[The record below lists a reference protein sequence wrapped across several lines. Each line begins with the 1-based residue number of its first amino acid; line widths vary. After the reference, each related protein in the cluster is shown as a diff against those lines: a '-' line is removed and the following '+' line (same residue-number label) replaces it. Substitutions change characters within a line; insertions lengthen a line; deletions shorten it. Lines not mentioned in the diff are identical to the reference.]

1 MKTTTI
7 ITAII
12 AIILAV
18 IAPIAYLR
26 SNENANATLDETV
39 TNAGG
44 EVTGKDETLLPSDD
58 DADSA
63 DNADNFGGEQDA
75 DAGNNGN
82 AETAVGSDLP
92 ANADDDKD
100 VLVLSLI
107 DGLNVRSGR
116 GTSYASLGTL
126 DKGDM
131 VAYVSYADGWY
142 ETVYKE
148 RTAYISAN
156 ENYTSLYYMDKGSE
170 RAESVIGV
178 GKTLLGYPYVWGSQ
192 RYHWGNGVLNT
203 NFVAGEFDCSA
214 LTQYAYYKG
223 AGVLLDV
230 TTRTQVKQGTPVGF
244 DDLERGDLMFFTNS
258 SRYNLTGTE
267 RVGHVAIYLGDNY
280 ILHTASDHAVIE
292 PISPARRAY
301 FIERRR
307 VL

>member
-1 MKTTTI
+1 MQKERKMKTTTI

-12 AIILAV
+12 AIFLAV
-18 IAPIAYLR
+18 IAPIAYLQ
-26 SNENANATLDETV
+26 SNGSDNAPLDETV

-58 DADSA
+58 
-63 DNADNFGGEQDA
+63 
-75 DAGNNGN
+75 
-82 AETAVGSDLP
+82 V
-92 ANADDDKD
+92 KD
-100 VLVLSLI
+100 VLVLSLV

-116 GTSYASLGTL
+116 GTSCASLGTL

-131 VAYVSYADGWY
+131 VAYVSYADGGY

-148 RTAYISAN
+148 RAAYVFAN

-192 RYHWGNGVLNT
+192 RYHRGNGVLNT
-203 NFVAGEFDCSA
+203 NFVAGEFDRSA

-301 FIERRR
+301 FIEGRR

>member
-1 MKTTTI
+1 MKTMTI
-7 ITAII
+7 ITAVL

-39 TNAGG
+39 TSAGG
-44 EVTGKDETLLPSDD
+44 EVTGKDDTLLSSDD
-58 DADSA
+58 EANGSGNA
-63 DNADNFGGEQDA
+63 VNADNDNE
-75 DAGNNGN
+75 N
-82 AETAVGSDLP
+82 AETDVGSSSSVS
-92 ANADDDKD
+92 ADDNKD
-100 VLVLSLI
+100 VLVLSLVN
-107 DGLNVRSGR
+107 GLNVRSGK
-116 GTSYASLGTL
+116 GASYASLGTL

-148 RTAYISAN
+148 RAAYVSAN
-156 ENYTSLYYMDKGSE
+156 ENYTALYYMDKGSE

-178 GKTLLGYPYVWGSQ
+178 AKTLLGYPYVWGSE
-192 RYHWGNGVLNT
+192 RYHRGNGILNT

-292 PISPARRAY
+292 PISPSRRSY
-301 FIERRR
+301 FIEGRR

>member
-7 ITAII
+7 ITAVL

-18 IAPIAYLR
+18 VAPIAYIR

-39 TNAGG
+39 TSAGG
-44 EVTGKDETLLPSDD
+44 EVTGKDDTEAPAYNEANGSGN
-58 DADSA
+58 AV
-63 DNADNFGGEQDA
+63 NADNDNE
-75 DAGNNGN
+75 N
-82 AETAVGSDLP
+82 AETDVGSSSSVS
-92 ANADDDKD
+92 ADDNKD
-100 VLVLSLI
+100 VLVLSLVN
-107 DGLNVRSGR
+107 GLNVRSGK
-116 GTSYASLGTL
+116 GASYASLGTL

-148 RTAYISAN
+148 RAAYVSAN
-156 ENYTSLYYMDKGSE
+156 ENYTALYYMDKGSE
-170 RAESVIGV
+170 RTESVIGV
-178 GKTLLGYPYVWGSQ
+178 AKTLLGYPYIWGSE
-192 RYHWGNGVLNT
+192 RYHWGNGILNT

-258 SRYNLTGTE
+258 SRYDLTGTE

-292 PISPARRAY
+292 PISPSRRSY
-301 FIERRR
+301 FIEGRR

>member
-7 ITAII
+7 ITAVL
-12 AIILAV
+12 AIFLAV
-18 IAPIAYLR
+18 VAPIAYIR

-39 TNAGG
+39 TSAGG
-44 EVTGKDETLLPSDD
+44 EVSFKDDTEAPAYNEANGSGN
-58 DADSA
+58 AV
-63 DNADNFGGEQDA
+63 NADNDNE
-75 DAGNNGN
+75 N
-82 AETAVGSDLP
+82 AETDVGSSSSVS
-92 ANADDDKD
+92 ADDNKD
-100 VLVLSLI
+100 VLVLSLVN
-107 DGLNVRSGR
+107 GLNVRSGK
-116 GTSYASLGTL
+116 GASYASLGTL

-148 RTAYISAN
+148 RAAYVSAI
-156 ENYTSLYYMDKGSE
+156 ENYTALYYMDKGSE
-170 RAESVIGV
+170 RAESVIEV
-178 GKTLLGYPYVWGSQ
+178 AKTLLGYPYVWGSQ
-192 RYHWGNGVLNT
+192 RYHRGNGILNT

-258 SRYNLTGTE
+258 SRYDLTGTE

-292 PISPARRAY
+292 PISPSRRSY
-301 FIERRR
+301 FIEGRR

>member
-1 MKTTTI
+1 MKTMTI
-7 ITAII
+7 ITAVI
-12 AIILAV
+12 AIFLAIV
-18 IAPIAYLR
+18 APIAYIR
-26 SNENANATLDETV
+26 SNANNNAPLDETV

-44 EVTGKDETLLPSDD
+44 EVSFKDDTEAPAYNEANGSGN
-58 DADSA
+58 AV
-63 DNADNFGGEQDA
+63 NADNDNE
-75 DAGNNGN
+75 N
-82 AETAVGSDLP
+82 AETDVGSSSSVS
-92 ANADDDKD
+92 ADDKKD
-100 VLVLSLI
+100 VLVLSLVN
-107 DGLNVRSGR
+107 GLNVRSGK
-116 GTSYASLGTL
+116 GASYASLGTL

-148 RTAYISAN
+148 RAAYVSAN
-156 ENYTSLYYMDKGSE
+156 DNYTSLYYMDKGSE

-178 GKTLLGYPYVWGSQ
+178 AKTLLGYPYVWGSQ
-192 RYHWGNGVLNT
+192 RYHRGNGILNT

-244 DDLERGDLMFFTNS
+244 DDFERGDLMFFTNS
-258 SRYNLTGTE
+258 SRYDLTGTE

-301 FIERRR
+301 FIEGRR

>member
-1 MKTTTI
+1 MKAITI
-7 ITAII
+7 ITAVL
-12 AIILAV
+12 AIFLAIV
-18 IAPIAYLR
+18 APIAYLR
-26 SNENANATLDETV
+26 SNANNNAPLEETV
-39 TNAGG
+39 TSAGG
-44 EVTGKDETLLPSDD
+44 EVSFKDDTEAPAYNEANGSGN
-58 DADSA
+58 AV
-63 DNADNFGGEQDA
+63 NADNDNE
-75 DAGNNGN
+75 N
-82 AETAVGSDLP
+82 AETDVGSSSSVS
-92 ANADDDKD
+92 ADDNKD
-100 VLVLSLI
+100 VLVLSLVN
-107 DGLNVRSGR
+107 GLNVRSGK
-116 GTSYASLGTL
+116 GASYASLGTL

-148 RTAYISAN
+148 RAAYVSAN
-156 ENYTSLYYMDKGSE
+156 ENYTALYYMDKGSE

-178 GKTLLGYPYVWGSQ
+178 AKTLLGYPYVWGSQ
-192 RYHWGNGVLNT
+192 RYHRGNGVLNT

-258 SRYNLTGTE
+258 SRYRLTGTE

-292 PISPARRAY
+292 PISPSRRAY
-301 FIERRR
+301 FIEGRR

>member
-12 AIILAV
+12 AIFLAV
-18 IAPIAYLR
+18 IAPIVYLQ
-26 SNENANATLDETV
+26 SNGSDNAPLEETLTG
-39 TNAGG
+39 ASG
-44 EVTGKDETLLPSDD
+44 EVTGKDDVLLPSDND
-58 DADSA
+58 G
-63 DNADNFGGEQDA
+63 DNADDFGEQDA
-75 DAGNNGN
+75 DAGSNGN

-100 VLVLSLI
+100 VIVLSLV

-131 VAYVSYADGWY
+131 AAYVSYADGWY

-170 RAESVIGV
+170 RAESVIEV
-178 GKTLLGYPYVWGSQ
+178 AKTLLGYPYVWGSQ

-258 SRYNLTGTE
+258 SRYRFTGTE

-292 PISPARRAY
+292 PISPSRRAY
-301 FIERRR
+301 FIEGRR

>member
-1 MKTTTI
+1 MTI
-7 ITAII
+7 ITAVL

-26 SNENANATLDETV
+26 SNANNNAPLEETV

-44 EVTGKDETLLPSDD
+44 EVSFKDDTEAPAYNEANGSGN
-58 DADSA
+58 AV
-63 DNADNFGGEQDA
+63 NADNDNE
-75 DAGNNGN
+75 N
-82 AETAVGSDLP
+82 AETDVGSSSSVS
-92 ANADDDKD
+92 ADDNKD
-100 VLVLSLI
+100 VLVLSLV

-116 GTSYASLGTL
+116 GTAYPSLGTL

-148 RTAYISAN
+148 RAAYVSAN
-156 ENYTSLYYMDKGSE
+156 ENYTALYYMDKGSE
-170 RAESVIGV
+170 RAESVIEV
-178 GKTLLGYPYVWGSQ
+178 GKSLLGYPYVWGSE
-192 RYHWGNGVLNT
+192 RYHWGNGILNT

-258 SRYNLTGTE
+258 SRYRLTGTE

-292 PISPARRAY
+292 PISATRRSY
-301 FIERRR
+301 FIEGRR

>member
-1 MKTTTI
+1 MKTMTI
-7 ITAII
+7 ITAVI
-12 AIILAV
+12 AIFLAIV
-18 IAPIAYLR
+18 APIAYLR

-63 DNADNFGGEQDA
+63 DNAA
-75 DAGNNGN
+75 DAGNGDHDNEN
-82 AETAVGSDLP
+82 AETGENNDSSAS
-92 ANADDDKD
+92 ADDDKD
-100 VLVLSLI
+100 VLVLSLV
-107 DGLNVRSGR
+107 DGLNVRTGR
-116 GTSYASLGTL
+116 STSYASLGTL

-131 VAYVSYADGWY
+131 VAYVSYANGWY

-170 RAESVIGV
+170 RAESVIEV
-178 GKTLLGYPYVWGSQ
+178 AKTLLGYPYVCGSQ

-244 DDLERGDLMFFTNS
+244 DDLERGDLMFYTNS

-301 FIERRR
+301 FIEGRR

>member
-1 MKTTTI
+1 M
-7 ITAII
+7 
-12 AIILAV
+12 
-18 IAPIAYLR
+18 
-26 SNENANATLDETV
+26 
-39 TNAGG
+39 
-44 EVTGKDETLLPSDD
+44 
-58 DADSA
+58 
-63 DNADNFGGEQDA
+63 
-75 DAGNNGN
+75 
-82 AETAVGSDLP
+82 
-92 ANADDDKD
+92 
-100 VLVLSLI
+100 
-107 DGLNVRSGR
+107 
-116 GTSYASLGTL
+116 
-126 DKGDM
+126 
-131 VAYVSYADGWY
+131 SYADGWY

-170 RAESVIGV
+170 RAESVIEV
-178 GKTLLGYPYVWGSQ
+178 AKTLLGYPYVWGSQ
-192 RYHWGNGVLNT
+192 RYHRGNGVLNT

-258 SRYNLTGTE
+258 SRYHLTGTE

-301 FIERRR
+301 FIEGRR

>member
-1 MKTTTI
+1 MTI
-7 ITAII
+7 ITAVI
-12 AIILAV
+12 AIFLAV
-18 IAPIAYLR
+18 VAPIAYLR

-39 TNAGG
+39 TSAGG
-44 EVTGKDETLLPSDD
+44 EVSFKDDTEAPAYNEANGSGN
-58 DADSA
+58 AV
-63 DNADNFGGEQDA
+63 NADNDNE
-75 DAGNNGN
+75 N
-82 AETAVGSDLP
+82 AETDVGSSSSVS
-92 ANADDDKD
+92 ADDNKD
-100 VLVLSLI
+100 VLVLSLVN
-107 DGLNVRSGR
+107 GLNVRSGK
-116 GTSYASLGTL
+116 GASYASLGTL

-148 RTAYISAN
+148 RAAYVSAN
-156 ENYTSLYYMDKGSE
+156 ENYTALYYMDKGSE
-170 RAESVIGV
+170 RAESVIEV
-178 GKTLLGYPYVWGSQ
+178 AKTLLGYPYVWGSQ
-192 RYHWGNGVLNT
+192 RYHRGNGILNT

-258 SRYNLTGTE
+258 SRYRLTGTE

-292 PISPARRAY
+292 PISSSRRSY
-301 FIERRR
+301 FIEGRR

>member
-1 MKTTTI
+1 MKTMTI
-7 ITAII
+7 ITAVI
-12 AIILAV
+12 AIFLAIV
-18 IAPIAYLR
+18 APIAYIR
-26 SNENANATLDETV
+26 SNANNNAPLDETV

-44 EVTGKDETLLPSDD
+44 EVSFKDDTEAPAYNEANGSGN
-58 DADSA
+58 AV
-63 DNADNFGGEQDA
+63 NADNDNE
-75 DAGNNGN
+75 N
-82 AETAVGSDLP
+82 AETDVGSSSSVS
-92 ANADDDKD
+92 ADDKKD
-100 VLVLSLI
+100 VLVLSLVN
-107 DGLNVRSGR
+107 GLNVRSGK
-116 GTSYASLGTL
+116 GASYASLGTL

-148 RTAYISAN
+148 RAAYVSAN
-156 ENYTSLYYMDKGSE
+156 DNYTSLYYMDKGSE

-178 GKTLLGYPYVWGSQ
+178 AKTLLGYPYVWGSQ
-192 RYHWGNGVLNT
+192 RYHRGNGILNT

-258 SRYNLTGTE
+258 SRYRLTGTE

-301 FIERRR
+301 FIEGRR

>member
-1 MKTTTI
+1 MKI
-7 ITAII
+7 LLKI
-12 AIILAV
+12 AITLAMLFVILSPTACSGYTDDTNSDTAMRLPHEGEIDV
-18 IAPIAYLR
+18 TTP
-26 SNENANATLDETV
+26 SGEMPNAT
-39 TNAGG
+39 G
-44 EVTGKDETLLPSDD
+44 
-58 DADSA
+58 
-63 DNADNFGGEQDA
+63 
-75 DAGNNGN
+75 NGN
-82 AETAVGSDLP
+82 SSEKTENDGTTDTSVANGFPESAEEG
-92 ANADDDKD
+92 KD
-100 VLVLSLI
+100 VLVLSLVN
-107 DGLNVRSGR
+107 GLNVRSGR
-116 GTSYASLGTL
+116 GTSYASIDTL

-131 VAYVSYADGWY
+131 VAYVSCADGWY

-148 RTAYISAN
+148 RAAYVSAN

-178 GKTLLGYPYVWGSQ
+178 AKTLLGYPYVWGSQ
-192 RYHWGNGVLNT
+192 RYHWGNGILNT

-230 TTRTQVKQGTPVGF
+230 TTRAQVKQGTPVGF

-258 SRYNLTGTE
+258 SRYHLTGTE

-292 PISPARRAY
+292 PISPSRRSY
-301 FIERRR
+301 FIEGRR

>member
-1 MKTTTI
+1 MYFGASPLMQKERKMKTTTI

-18 IAPIAYLR
+18 IAPIAYLQ
-26 SNENANATLDETV
+26 SNGSDNAPLDETV

-58 DADSA
+58 
-63 DNADNFGGEQDA
+63 
-75 DAGNNGN
+75 
-82 AETAVGSDLP
+82 V
-92 ANADDDKD
+92 KD
-100 VLVLSLI
+100 VLVLSLV

-116 GTSYASLGTL
+116 GTSCASLGTL

-131 VAYVSYADGWY
+131 VAYVSYADGGY

-148 RTAYISAN
+148 RAAYVSAN

-192 RYHWGNGVLNT
+192 RYHRGNGVLNT
-203 NFVAGEFDCSA
+203 NFVAGEFDRSA

-301 FIERRR
+301 FIEGRR

>member
-1 MKTTTI
+1 MTI
-7 ITAII
+7 ITAVL
-12 AIILAV
+12 AIFLAV
-18 IAPIAYLR
+18 IAPIAYIR
-26 SNENANATLDETV
+26 SNANNNAPLEETV
-39 TNAGG
+39 TSAGG
-44 EVTGKDETLLPSDD
+44 EVSFKDDTEAPAYNEANGSGN
-58 DADSA
+58 AV
-63 DNADNFGGEQDA
+63 NADNDNE
-75 DAGNNGN
+75 N
-82 AETAVGSDLP
+82 AETDVGSSSSVS
-92 ANADDDKD
+92 ADDKKD
-100 VLVLSLI
+100 VLVLSLVN
-107 DGLNVRSGR
+107 GLNVRSGK
-116 GTSYASLGTL
+116 GASYASLGTL

-148 RTAYISAN
+148 RAAYVSAN
-156 ENYTSLYYMDKGSE
+156 ENYTALYYMDKGSE
-170 RAESVIGV
+170 RAESVIEV
-178 GKTLLGYPYVWGSQ
+178 AKTLLGYPYVWGSE
-192 RYHWGNGVLNT
+192 RYHRGNGILNT

-292 PISPARRAY
+292 PISPSRRSY
-301 FIERRR
+301 FIEGRR

>member
-1 MKTTTI
+1 MEKERKMKTTTI

-12 AIILAV
+12 AIFLAIV
-18 IAPIAYLR
+18 APIAYLR

-58 DADSA
+58 
-63 DNADNFGGEQDA
+63 
-75 DAGNNGN
+75 
-82 AETAVGSDLP
+82 V
-92 ANADDDKD
+92 KD
-100 VLVLSLI
+100 VLVLSLV

-116 GTSYASLGTL
+116 GTSCASLGTL

-148 RTAYISAN
+148 RAAYVSAN

-192 RYHWGNGVLNT
+192 RYHRGNGVLNT
-203 NFVAGEFDCSA
+203 NFVAGEFDRSA

-267 RVGHVAIYLGDNY
+267 RVGHVAVYLGDNY

-301 FIERRR
+301 FIEGRR

>member
-1 MKTTTI
+1 MKTMTI

-12 AIILAV
+12 AIFLAIV
-18 IAPIAYLR
+18 APIAYLQ
-26 SNENANATLDETV
+26 SNENADAPFDDAV

-44 EVTGKDETLLPSDD
+44 EVTGKDDTLLPSGGEADGAD
-58 DADSA
+58 DA
-63 DNADNFGGEQDA
+63 A
-75 DAGNNGN
+75 DAGSGAHDNGN
-82 AETAVGSDLP
+82 AETG
-92 ANADDDKD
+92 ANNDSAASADDDKD
-100 VLVLSLI
+100 VLVLSLV

-116 GTSYASLGTL
+116 GTAYPSLGTL

-170 RAESVIGV
+170 RAESVIEV

-192 RYHWGNGVLNT
+192 RYHRGNGILNT

-258 SRYNLTGTE
+258 SRYHLTGTE

-292 PISPARRAY
+292 PISPFRRAY
-301 FIERRR
+301 FIEGRR

>member
-1 MKTTTI
+1 MKTMTI
-7 ITAII
+7 ITAVL

-26 SNENANATLDETV
+26 SNANNNAPLEETLTS
-39 TNAGG
+39 AGG
-44 EVTGKDETLLPSDD
+44 EVSFKDDTEAPAYNEANGSGN
-58 DADSA
+58 AV
-63 DNADNFGGEQDA
+63 NADNDNE
-75 DAGNNGN
+75 N
-82 AETAVGSDLP
+82 AETDVGSSSSVS
-92 ANADDDKD
+92 ADDNKD
-100 VLVLSLI
+100 VLVLSLVN
-107 DGLNVRSGR
+107 GLNVRSGK
-116 GTSYASLGTL
+116 GASYASLGTL

-148 RTAYISAN
+148 RAAYVSAN
-156 ENYTSLYYMDKGSE
+156 ENYTALYYMDKGSE
-170 RAESVIGV
+170 RAESVIEV

-192 RYHWGNGVLNT
+192 RYHRGNGILNT
-203 NFVAGEFDCSA
+203 NFAAGEFDCSA

-230 TTRTQVKQGTPVGF
+230 NTRTQVKQGTPVGF

-292 PISPARRAY
+292 PISPFRRSY
-301 FIERRR
+301 FIEGRR